1 MTPPPDLAPLRALI
15 RTIPD
20 FPEPGIQFRDIT
32 PLLADARG
40 LTQVLDA
47 LEHSIEPAS
56 VDIVAAIE
64 ARGFLLAGALAQ
76 RLGAGLVPVR
86 KPGKLPGTTLGV
98 DYALEYGSDRLEMHV
113 GAFASG
119 ARVLVLDDLIATGG
133 TAVACG
139 ELVERAGGQLIG
151 FRFLI
156 DLPALGGSALLA
168 ARGWSSHA
176 LLQY

>member
-1 MTPPPDLAPLRALI
+1 MTHPSDLAPLRALI

-40 LTQVLDA
+40 LTQALDA
-47 LEHSIEPAS
+47 LERSIEPAS

-86 KPGKLPGTTLGV
+86 KPGKLPGPTLGI

-113 GAFASG
+113 GAFARG

-168 ARGWSSHA
+168 ARGWHSHA
-176 LLQY
+176 LLRY

>member
-1 MTPPPDLAPLRALI
+1 MNDPIGQVRRLI
-15 RTIPD
+15 RDIPD
-20 FPEPGIQFRDIT
+20 FPQPGVLFRDIT

-40 LTQVLDA
+40 LTRALDA
-47 LEHSIEPAS
+47 LERSIEPAS
-56 VDIVAAIE
+56 IDIVAAIE

-76 RLGAGLVPVR
+76 RLGTGLVPVR
-86 KPGKLPGTTLGV
+86 TPGKLPGPTLGI

-139 ELVERAGGQLIG
+139 ELVERAGGQLVG

-156 DLPALGGSALLA
+156 DLPALGGSSLLA
-168 ARGWSSHA
+168 ARGWNSHA

>member
-1 MTPPPDLAPLRALI
+1 MTHPSDLAPLRSLI

-40 LTQVLDA
+40 LTQALDA
-47 LEHSIEPAS
+47 LERSIEPAS

-76 RLGAGLVPVR
+76 RLGAGVVPVR
-86 KPGKLPGTTLGV
+86 KPGKLPGPTLGV

-113 GAFASG
+113 GAFARG

>member
-1 MTPPPDLAPLRALI
+1 MTHPPDLAPLRALI

-32 PLLADARG
+32 PLLADACG
-40 LTQVLDA
+40 LTQALDA
-47 LEHSIEPAS
+47 LERSIEPAS

>member
-1 MTPPPDLAPLRALI
+1 MTDPSDLTLLRALI

-40 LTQVLDA
+40 LTRALDA
-47 LEHSIEPAS
+47 LERSIEPAS
-56 VDIVAAIE
+56 IDIVAAIE

-76 RLGAGLVPVR
+76 RLGTGLVPVR
-86 KPGKLPGTTLGV
+86 TPGKLPGPTLGI

-139 ELVERAGGQLIG
+139 ELVERAGGQLVG

-156 DLPALGGSALLA
+156 DLPALGGSSLLA
-168 ARGWSSHA
+168 ARGWNSHA